1 MAVPDVA
8 LTPAALT
15 SPEDSPALVMTDMT
29 ETAQPATVSRRKLHD
44 FCMGSKT

>member
-1 MAVPDVA
+1 MAVQDVA

-29 ETAQPATVSRRKLHD
+29 ETAQPATVSMLVQ
-44 FCMGSKT
+44 SLTASAL